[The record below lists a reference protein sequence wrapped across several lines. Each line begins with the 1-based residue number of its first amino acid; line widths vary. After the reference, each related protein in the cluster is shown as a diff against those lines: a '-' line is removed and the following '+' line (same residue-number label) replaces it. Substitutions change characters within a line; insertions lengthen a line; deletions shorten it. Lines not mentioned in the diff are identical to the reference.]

1 MNEEP
6 TSRRFERAVVNI
18 LPRRATAVPDPPSH
32 DPFYSAPFLHDE
44 FVAVRDEPDGPF
56 YLAKTLRI
64 NATAIEVHYHGC
76 STPNG
81 AFVLSRAKFLPCWHL
96 PGSNDVVLAP
106 TAPPNTIAHTGSID
120 IDSLQQLL
128 VARGLLFTSVNKLR
142 AKSRRVI
149 QPKVDEL
156 FLF

>member
-1 MNEEP
+1 MIRS
-6 TSRRFERAVVNI
+6 TA
-18 LPRRATAVPDPPSH
+18 PRSQ
-32 DPFYSAPFLHDE
+32 DE

-64 NATAIEVHYHGC
+64 NATTTEVHHCGC
-76 STPNG
+76 STTPNG

-96 PGSNDVVLAP
+96 PGSNDVVLALA
-106 TAPPNTIAHTGSID
+106 APNNTVAHTGSID

-128 VARGLLFTSVNKLR
+128 VARSLLFTSARKLR
-142 AKSRRVI
+142 AKSRRVLE
-149 QPKVDEL
+149 PKVDLL

>member
-1 MNEEP
+1 MNEES

-18 LPRRATAVPDPPSH
+18 LPCRATAVPDPPSY
-32 DPFYSAPFLHDE
+32 DPFYSAPFLLDE
-44 FVAVRDEPDGPF
+44 FIAARDEPDGPF
-56 YLAKTLRI
+56 YLAKTLAI
-64 NATAIEVHYHGC
+64 ATTTITVHYYGC
-76 STPNG
+76 SAPNG
-81 AFVLSRAKFLPCWHL
+81 AIVLSRAKFLPCWHL
-96 PGSNDVVLAP
+96 SDSNDVVLAP

-128 VARGLLFTSVNKLR
+128 VARSLLLTSVNKLR